1 MANKVRIKAIKQ
13 LKVNKNDKMV
23 VKLRNKKCK
32 HELQIYSE
40 EDNQEMARRIDGKKQ
55 DQVMK
60 KKLLLKERLKRR
72 NASILSK
79 KSGWLNK

>member
-13 LKVNKNDKMV
+13 LKVKTNDKMV

-32 HELQIYSE
+32 LELQIYSE
-40 EDNQEMARRIDGKKQ
+40 EDNREMARKIDGKKQ

-60 KKLLLKERLKRR
+60 KKLLLKERRRLR